1 LSRGSLPSVG
11 AEIGRYRLLRQ
22 VGEGA
27 RGVVYEADDPAFD
40 RSVAV
45 KILKP
50 EFRDDPEEVR
60 SFLAE
65 AEATSRVQ
73 HECVVSI
80 HDSGES
86 GGHPYYVMEFVDGPA
101 LDQRLE
107 TERLDWRTA
116 VEIAVAV
123 GRALAEAHAL
133 GYLHRDV
140 KPGNILLGADGRVR
154 LTDFG
159 IVKDIS
165 SLRGFLVTGKSV
177 GTAAYASPE
186 QCRGKRLLPATDVYS
201 LGATLYHMVAGR
213 MPFPGSGNQEH
224 MRGHV
229 KGRLVPPSEL
239 APEAPRP
246 LSNVI
251 VRMMARSPLARYE
264 TMAAALAD
272 LEEILAGRKPLGGS
286 PRPAPSGPVRI
297 ERDRTERR
305 ATERVAA
312 RRGRTSTGVWIAVG
326 LAVAAAIVALG
337 FLLAS

>member
-1 LSRGSLPSVG
+1 
-11 AEIGRYRLLRQ
+11 
-22 VGEGA
+22 
-27 RGVVYEADDPAFD
+27 
-40 RSVAV
+40 
-45 KILKP
+45 
-50 EFRDDPEEVR
+50 
-60 SFLAE
+60 
-65 AEATSRVQ
+65 
-73 HECVVSI
+73 
-80 HDSGES
+80 
-86 GGHPYYVMEFVDGPA
+86 
-101 LDQRLE
+101 
-107 TERLDWRTA
+107 
-116 VEIAVAV
+116 
-123 GRALAEAHAL
+123 
-133 GYLHRDV
+133 
-140 KPGNILLGADGRVR
+140 
-154 LTDFG
+154 
-159 IVKDIS
+159 
-165 SLRGFLVTGKSV
+165 
-177 GTAAYASPE
+177 
-186 QCRGKRLLPATDVYS
+186 
-201 LGATLYHMVAGR
+201 
-213 MPFPGSGNQEH
+213 